1 MPKPTVELPHNQVL
15 PNPAHEKRRYRSFSV
30 EDKKRIL
37 AEADACQ
44 ERGELGALLR
54 REGIYR
60 SQLQTWHGQLEAQ
73 GEAGLANAPAGR
85 KPVNGAKDRQIEAL
99 QREKAKLE
107 QRLQVAEGLL
117 ELQKK
122 AFTLLE
128 QLNSARPS

>member
-1 MPKPTVELPHNQVL
+1 MPKPTSDL
-15 PNPAHEKRRYRSFSV
+15 PNNQILPDPAYERRRYRSFSV

-37 AEADACQ
+37 AEADACH

-54 REGIYR
+54 REGIYH
-60 SQLQTWHGQLEAQ
+60 SQLQTWRGQLEAQ

-85 KPVNGAKDRQIEAL
+85 KPLKEAKDRQIEAL
-99 QREKAKLE
+99 QRDKAKLE